1 MVQGLMV
8 RRAVVLIGVL
18 ALPACSTSGNDTG
31 GASQPPA
38 GSGPLARAVVLDNL
52 CSSMQFDP
60 AALNAAAVAAGFA
73 DGDAAMATF
82 NAPGGLEAAKAGL
95 QPSANYCAV
104 AAAEYGPSGTTIPG
118 LLVNS

>member
-8 RRAVVLIGVL
+8 RRAVLLIGVL
-18 ALPACSTSGNDTG
+18 ALPACSTSGNGTG